1 MKLFLTSLFCFLLSL
16 SSTLNAQ
23 HTSTIKTAA
32 MDMGN
37 ALAQKNSKKLIS
49 YMHPVMIEL
58 AGGEEQLQV
67 ISDSALTVFEQL
79 GGKVSKISYG
89 NPGEVVNH
97 KKILQSVI
105 PQTMTLTSFIADIE
119 LSTSLIAISEDSGK
133 SWRFIDTNLF
143 NIKQIKSAMP
153 EISPSLVIPKS
164 TPPKI
169 TMKQ

>member
-1 MKLFLTSLFCFLLSL
+1 MKFFKHILVCSLLIICISVNGQHA
-16 SSTLNAQ
+16 SS
-23 HTSTIKTAA
+23 IKTAA
-32 MDMGN
+32 MEMGN
-37 ALAQKNSKKLIS
+37 ALAQKNSQKFIG

-58 AGGEEQLQV
+58 AGGEEQLRM
-67 ISDSALTVFEQL
+67 ISDSALNVFEQL
-79 GGKVSKISYG
+79 GGRVSKISYG

-97 KKILQSVI
+97 KKILQSVV

-119 LSTSLIAISEDSGK
+119 LSTSLIAISEDGGK

-143 NIKQIKSAMP
+143 NIKQIKSTMP
-153 EISPSLVIPKS
+153 EISPSLVVPKS

>member
-1 MKLFLTSLFCFLLSL
+1 MKFFINSVLLTLVFFSSSLK
-16 SSTLNAQ
+16 AQ
-23 HTSTIKTAA
+23 HSSTIKTAA

-37 ALAQKNSKKLIS
+37 ALAQKNSKKFIS

-58 AGGEEQLQV
+58 AGGEEQLRM

-79 GGKVSKISYG
+79 GGKVSKISFG

-119 LSTSLIAISEDSGK
+119 LSTSLIAISEDEGK

-143 NIKQIKSAMP
+143 NINQIRSSMP

-164 TPPKI
+164 TQPKV
-169 TMKQ
+169 TMKR